1 STRKKVVAYII
12 STTTNWRAYDRSPKP
27 QHLVLRAGYLL
38 EPAPWTVKT
47 HSWKIG
53 FNTQQQAASRII
65 W

>member
-1 STRKKVVAYII
+1 MASTLLGCERNGVLIYTKTA
-12 STTTNWRAYDRSPKP
+12 TSPKP